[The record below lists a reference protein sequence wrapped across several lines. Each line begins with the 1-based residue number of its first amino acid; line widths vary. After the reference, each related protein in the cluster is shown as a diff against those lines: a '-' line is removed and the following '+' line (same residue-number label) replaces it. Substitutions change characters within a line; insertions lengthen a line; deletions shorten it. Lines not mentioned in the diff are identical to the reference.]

1 MGLVVNA
8 TEEWSTPRGSR
19 GSKRSKTSQTALR
32 FCSRRLRGGPHA
44 KGRPLPAAFTVTW
57 GTSVS
62 AGERP
67 GVLERLPWVTHT
79 HTGCF
84 TWGAALGIY
93 RGDRR
98 PSFLGYLDPTGAF
111 SLLTGAPIPYARPAL
126 PAGVTSRGLL
136 LRDPVRPPV
145 SRGAQRHPNV
155 FLRALAPAPAPTL
168 VTRKIRVGEAP
179 QEADASDLKTE
190 TTPSRCGPGFQR
202 LLGFVC
208 PQR

>member
-1 MGLVVNA
+1 MGPVVNA

-19 GSKRSKTSQTALR
+19 DGKRSKTSQTALR
-32 FCSRRLRGGPHA
+32 FCSRRLHGGPHA
-44 KGRPLPAAFTVTW
+44 KGRPLPTAFTVTR

-67 GVLERLPWVTHT
+67 GVLERVPWVTHTHTHT

-84 TWGAALGIY
+84 TRGAALGIY
-93 RGDRR
+93 RGNRR

-111 SLLTGAPIPYARPAL
+111 SLLTGAPIPCARPAL

-145 SRGAQRHPNV
+145 SRG
-155 FLRALAPAPAPTL
+155 
-168 VTRKIRVGEAP
+168 
-179 QEADASDLKTE
+179 S
-190 TTPSRCGPGFQR
+190 
-202 LLGFVC
+202 
-208 PQR
+208 